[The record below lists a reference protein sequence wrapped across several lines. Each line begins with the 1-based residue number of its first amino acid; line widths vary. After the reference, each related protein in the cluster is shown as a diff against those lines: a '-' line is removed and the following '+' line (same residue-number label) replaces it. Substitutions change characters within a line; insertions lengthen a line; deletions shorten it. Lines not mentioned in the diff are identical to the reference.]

1 VTRGPWRRLA
11 VVGVGLIGG
20 SIARAVR
27 ARRFCETIVGVGR
40 RRSALAP
47 ALAAG
52 AIDLATDDLAEGVRG
67 ADLVVL
73 CAPVGSLPG
82 LVRAAWPHLGPGTLL
97 TDAGS
102 VKRGVVAAAL
112 ACPPRPGVAFVGSHP
127 MAGSEQSGF
136 GASDP
141 DLFQGRLALVTETG
155 ATDRDA
161 LAAATAFWE
170 GLGSHVR
177 TLSVDAHDRGVA
189 VISHLVHLA
198 AYGLVATADG
208 DPLPLAARGFV
219 DTTRVAASPETLWV
233 DIFRENQ
240 AALDEAL
247 GRYREILDRWQT
259 WIRQERWDAL
269 EAELGR
275 AREIREKLG

>member
-1 VTRGPWRRLA
+1 MDTSRTRWSGVSSPPCGSAASTSRCWARTRWLHEEGARGHGGHGVTRGPWRRLA

-27 ARRFCETIVGVGR
+27 ARRLCETIVGVGR

-97 TDAGS
+97 TDAGR

-127 MAGSEQSGF
+127 M
-136 GASDP
+136 
-141 DLFQGRLALVTETG
+141 
-155 ATDRDA
+155 
-161 LAAATAFWE
+161 
-170 GLGSHVR
+170 
-177 TLSVDAHDRGVA
+177 
-189 VISHLVHLA
+189 
-198 AYGLVATADG
+198 
-208 DPLPLAARGFV
+208 
-219 DTTRVAASPETLWV
+219 
-233 DIFRENQ
+233 
-240 AALDEAL
+240 
-247 GRYREILDRWQT
+247 
-259 WIRQERWDAL
+259 
-269 EAELGR
+269 
-275 AREIREKLG
+275 